1 MPKITKV
8 KEIKKSLI
16 IRELKKDNL
25 EEEVEQEDLENF
37 VETISPQNSSPVLSR
52 IHLQETP
59 QEATQST
66 RQETRTAKEQTHLY
80 ETGRNLR
87 EERRDYSSERVKVS
101 VTPEERHNML
111 NQDNIKFTNPDIQQ
125 QQLMGK
131 DRETTYEEVKLDA
144 PDKTRRKYPWE
155 V

>member
-8 KEIKKSLI
+8 KEIKKSI
-16 IRELKKDNL
+16 IVREIKKEDL
-25 EEEVEQEDLENF
+25 ESEVQEEDLENF

-59 QEATQST
+59 QEVTQST
-66 RQETRTAKEQTHLY
+66 RQETRGTPEQAHLY
-80 ETGRNLR
+80 ETGRNLG
-87 EERRDYSSERVKVS
+87 EPRRDYSSERVKVS
-101 VTPEERHNML
+101 VTPEERHNLL
-111 NQDNIKFTNPDIQQ
+111 NQDNLKFTNPDAQQ
-125 QQLMGK
+125 RQITGK

-144 PDKTRRKYPWE
+144 PDKNRRKYPWE